1 LTMETIIDEDF
12 VNGNWIT
19 EVQRLRKLK
28 DPNYKTDLEICQEL
42 RAQGPETPEDKT
54 KPDGNPA

>member
-1 LTMETIIDEDF
+1 METIIDEDF

-28 DPNYKTDLEICQEL
+28 DPDYKTDLEICQEL
-42 RAQGPETPEDKT
+42 RTQEPETPEDKT